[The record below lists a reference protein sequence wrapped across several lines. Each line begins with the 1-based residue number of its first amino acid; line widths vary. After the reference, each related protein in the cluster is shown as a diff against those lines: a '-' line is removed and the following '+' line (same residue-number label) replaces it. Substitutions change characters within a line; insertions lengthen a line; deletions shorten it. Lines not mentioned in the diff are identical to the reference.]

1 MGQSVGRGLDP
12 SVGVYGRHGA
22 CPPPR
27 GRGRA
32 CPARGFSRGWAAA
45 EGFRGVGD
53 AAPYAGGCPLTG
65 SHANLRRGAGIP
77 PYGCNSRKRGRGGH
91 SLMGRSVGRGLDPSV
106 GVYGRHGACP
116 PPRGRGRACPA
127 RGFSRGWAAAEG
139 FRGVGDAAPYAGGC
153 PLTGSHAN
161 LRRGAGIPPY
171 GCNSRKRGRGGHSL
185 MGRSVGR
192 GLDPSVG
199 VYGRHGACPPPR
211 GRGRAC
217 PARGFSRGWAA
228 AEGFRGVGDAA
239 PYVGDRPLMG
249 CRANLRRGVGTPP
262 YGCNSR
268 KRGRGGLYA
277 AREFIWDA
285 VRRLL
290 FFFQHWAGHTV
301 ENVSSLPGM
310 DV

>member
-106 GVYGRHGACP
+106 GVYGRHRACP
-116 PPRGRGRACPA
+116 PPRGRGAGHA
-127 RGFSRGWAAAEG
+127 RPGGFP
-139 FRGVGDAAPYAGGC
+139 GDGRFPG
-153 PLTGSHAN
+153 
-161 LRRGAGIPPY
+161 RRG
-171 GCNSRKRGRGGHSL
+171 R
-185 MGRSVGR
+185 
-192 GLDPSVG
+192 
-199 VYGRHGACPPPR
+199 
-211 GRGRAC
+211 
-217 PARGFSRGWAA
+217 
-228 AEGFRGVGDAA
+228 
-239 PYVGDRPLMG
+239 RPLCGWLPVDGLPRKLAAG
-249 CRANLRRGVGTPP
+249 CGHPALR
-262 YGCNSR
+262 
-268 KRGRGGLYA
+268 
-277 AREFIWDA
+277 
-285 VRRLL
+285 
-290 FFFQHWAGHTV
+290 
-301 ENVSSLPGM
+301 M
-310 DV
+310 

>member
-12 SVGVYGRHGA
+12 SVGVYGRH
-22 CPPPR
+22 
-27 GRGRA
+27 
-32 CPARGFSRGWAAA
+32 
-45 EGFRGVGD
+45 E
-53 AAPYAGGCPLTG
+53 
-65 SHANLRRGAGIP
+65 
-77 PYGCNSRKRGRGGH
+77 
-91 SLMGRSVGRGLDPSV
+91 
-106 GVYGRHGACP
+106 
-116 PPRGRGRACPA
+116 
-127 RGFSRGWAAAEG
+127 
-139 FRGVGDAAPYAGGC
+139 
-153 PLTGSHAN
+153 
-161 LRRGAGIPPY
+161 
-171 GCNSRKRGRGGHSL
+171 
-185 MGRSVGR
+185 
-192 GLDPSVG
+192 
-199 VYGRHGACPPPR
+199 ACPPPR

-239 PYVGDRPLMG
+239 PYVSGCPLTG
-249 CRANLRRGVGTPP
+249 SRANLRRGAGTPP

-277 AREFIWDA
+277 VREFMRDA

>member
-1 MGQSVGRGLDP
+1 MRWKPSGTIKRLYAYIKNRGSPGKRDRLGFFSPFPHRRAVGGLALVD
-12 SVGVYGRHGA
+12 GA
-22 CPPPR
+22 
-27 GRGRA
+27 
-32 CPARGFSRGWAAA
+32 
-45 EGFRGVGD
+45 
-53 AAPYAGGCPLTG
+53 
-65 SHANLRRGAGIP
+65 
-77 PYGCNSRKRGRGGH
+77 
-91 SLMGRSVGRGLDPSV
+91 
-106 GVYGRHGACP
+106 
-116 PPRGRGRACPA
+116 
-127 RGFSRGWAAAEG
+127 
-139 FRGVGDAAPYAGGC
+139 
-153 PLTGSHAN
+153 
-161 LRRGAGIPPY
+161 
-171 GCNSRKRGRGGHSL
+171 
-185 MGRSVGR
+185 SVGR

-239 PYVGDRPLMG
+239 PYVGGCPLTG
-249 CRANLRRGVGTPP
+249 SRANLRRGAGTPP

-277 AREFIWDA
+277 VREFMRDA

>member
-1 MGQSVGRGLDP
+1 MRWKPSGTIKRLYAYIKNRGSPGKRDRLGFFVAVP
-12 SVGVYGRHGA
+12 A
-22 CPPPR
+22 PPCC
-27 GRGRA
+27 RA
-32 CPARGFSRGWAAA
+32 
-45 EGFRGVGD
+45 
-53 AAPYAGGCPLTG
+53 
-65 SHANLRRGAGIP
+65 
-77 PYGCNSRKRGRGGH
+77 GH

-116 PPRGRGRACPA
+116 PPRGR
-127 RGFSRGWAAAEG
+127 
-139 FRGVGDAAPYAGGC
+139 VQ
-153 PLTGSHAN
+153 
-161 LRRGAGIPPY
+161 
-171 GCNSRKRGRGGHSL
+171 
-185 MGRSVGR
+185 
-192 GLDPSVG
+192 
-199 VYGRHGACPPPR
+199 
-211 GRGRAC
+211 AC

-239 PYVGDRPLMG
+239 PYVGGCPLTG
-249 CRANLRRGVGTPP
+249 CRANLRRGAGTPP

-277 AREFIWDA
+277 AREFMRDA

>member
-1 MGQSVGRGLDP
+1 MRWKPSGTIKRLYAYIKNRGSPGKRDRLGFFVAVPAPPRGRGGHSLMGQSVGRGLDP
-12 SVGVYGRHGA
+12 RRAVGA
-22 CPPPR
+22 
-27 GRGRA
+27 
-32 CPARGFSRGWAAA
+32 
-45 EGFRGVGD
+45 
-53 AAPYAGGCPLTG
+53 
-65 SHANLRRGAGIP
+65 
-77 PYGCNSRKRGRGGH
+77 GH

-153 PLTGSHAN
+153 PLTGS
-161 LRRGAGIPPY
+161 
-171 GCNSRKRGRGGHSL
+171 
-185 MGRSVGR
+185 
-192 GLDPSVG
+192 
-199 VYGRHGACPPPR
+199 
-211 GRGRAC
+211 
-217 PARGFSRGWAA
+217 
-228 AEGFRGVGDAA
+228 
-239 PYVGDRPLMG
+239 
-249 CRANLRRGVGTPP
+249 RANLRRGVGTPP
-262 YGCNSR
+262 YGWNSR
-268 KRGRGGLYA
+268 KRCRGGLYA